1 MEWTAEVLSRKVI
14 SVSPETTIK
23 TATQIMRQN
32 SIGCVPV
39 AAGGKLIGMFSER
52 DVVNRVVS
60 QGVDPATTE
69 VQALMTDNPISI
81 DASEP
86 LKNVFSLLAQRRFRH
101 VPITKDG
108 VLVGIISLTDLAGV
122 LTEAF
127 KEQKYLQFFLDYLTR
142 GRSIKA

>member
-1 MEWTAEVLSRKVI
+1 MI
-14 SVSPETTIK
+14 SVTPDTTVK
-23 TATQIMRQN
+23 AATLIMRQN

-39 AAGGKLIGMFSER
+39 AAGGKLLGMFTER

-60 QGVDPATTE
+60 QGVDPETTE

-81 DASEP
+81 ESNMP
-86 LKNVFSLLAQRRFRH
+86 IKKVFELLAQKRFRH
-101 VPITKDG
+101 VPITEDG

-127 KEQKYLQFFLDYLTR
+127 KEQKYLQFFLDYLTS
-142 GRSIKA
+142 GRTIKA